1 MTVVYLGKNRF
12 KITKIVAREILDCR
26 FNPTIQVDV
35 WAGDD
40 VWGRADVPAG
50 RSRGEK
56 EAWEIRDEDSKTFG
70 GLGVQKAVKN
80 IHEMIA
86 PALIGWTSG
95 IRRTSTSR

>member
-1 MTVVYLGKNRF
+1 MYLGKNRF

-35 WAGDD
+35 GAGDD

-56 EAWEIRDEDSKTFG
+56 EAWEIRD
-70 GLGVQKAVKN
+70 
-80 IHEMIA
+80 
-86 PALIGWTSG
+86 
-95 IRRTSTSR
+95 